1 MTTAYAPGTWE
12 TFAAANAGAAAALAG
27 LVFVG
32 VSINVA
38 EIVASKRLVGRGLEA
53 FSLLT
58 MVLLVSVLLLV
69 PDISTTGL
77 GIGLLVIGVLVEFT
91 VVRQAARTV
100 PWLCGEADPNTP
112 PGSDFIRV
120 LLGQAAALPVLIAGV
135 TLIAES
141 GGGIYWLV
149 GALIFAYVA
158 ALLNAWVL
166 LVEIR
171 R

>member
-1 MTTAYAPGTWE
+1 VTTAYAPEAWE

-38 EIVASKRLVGRGLEA
+38 QIVQSKRLVGRGLEA
-53 FSLLT
+53 FTLLT
-58 MVLLVSVLLLV
+58 MVLLVSVLILV

-77 GIGLLVIGVLVEFT
+77 GIGLLVVGLVVEL
-91 VVRQAARTV
+91 VVCRQASQTV
-100 PWLCGEADPNTP
+100 PWLGGEADPRTP

-135 TLIAES
+135 TLLAES
-141 GGGIYWLV
+141 GGGLYWLV

-158 ALLNAWVL
+158 ALVNAWVL
-166 LVEIR
+166 LVEILR
-171 R
+171 